1 MQLLFDTLGIKR
13 FPITKKSEKGKWK
26 ELQQQLE
33 DARAKKAIDVFEL
46 IKQTKLIPYP
56 PKTG

>member
-13 FPITKKSEKGKWK
+13 FPITKKSEKVKWK

-33 DARAKKAIDVFEL
+33 DCSHQKSN
-46 IKQTKLIPYP
+46 
-56 PKTG
+56 